1 MKNVKSSTFQFT
13 KPKMIKFESELL
25 SDFNPD
31 EKSEYQV
38 HLDKNIQ
45 REKNQPVA
53 SVIVGW
59 AISPEKSKNPEIRIE
74 IVMQA
79 FFKWNEELSD
89 KQIEDLLNLNGV
101 SLIISYMRPI
111 VASMSYNATGKS
123 IDIPFADLRDAS

>member
-123 IDIPFADLRDAS
+123 IDIPFVDLRDAS

>member
-1 MKNVKSSTFQFT
+1 
-13 KPKMIKFESELL
+13 MIKFESELL